1 MKTKNLIERLSLF
14 LLALVLTMPTWA
26 QGNNGMEV
34 VSIGSKAEWKAF
46 CQRVNNTWTS
56 AGRS

>member
-1 MKTKNLIERLSLF
+1 MKQQNIIQRLCLF

-26 QGNNGMEV
+26 QGNNGTEV

-46 CQRVNNTWTS
+46 C
-56 AGRS
+56 

>member
-26 QGNNGMEV
+26 QGNEM
-34 VSIGSKAEWKAF
+34 IA
-46 CQRVNNTWTS
+46 
-56 AGRS
+56 